1 MKRWNMISV
10 IMLSGILLCGC
21 GKEVPDTDR
30 ETVTERDRVIT
41 ADRQQEESVDT
52 PAEKVYNNGGNFVKV
67 GDSIYYI
74 KVSEEA
80 LVNSVPYG
88 DFREYS
94 QSGENSWLMR
104 YDTVAG
110 GEAEMV
116 AVVPWSN
123 RLIYSQGCFYLSYFD
138 KASEK
143 KLAEVDLES
152 GRLTILCDELIRS
165 LDPDTGRYVIVRYE
179 DGACLLEAYEGRTK
193 IADIVINKPYCNL
206 VEVRLQD
213 DYLVYCLDDGVEE
226 DNPYLSYNN
235 LYAYCL
241 SSKKTVWLGRIPSN
255 PAVDYF
261 SNGEI
266 DQIEILDQMVYV
278 GVGYYEGSG
287 HFLTGGAI
295 CTADVTKEGS
305 LKVTEKEAD
314 GPTERMTFLRSA
326 LPEIK
331 ISNHDEYEVVQ
342 DFQSDRL
349 VLMIPDQSTG
359 LKEKELFN
367 LSDTLFEPEGTE
379 RIEVSEYVD
388 GMVYLILD
396 DVYYDE
402 ERSSDWEDVYTLN
415 AVTFCAL
422 DPDSG
427 EIIKMEDTMVLP
439 KSRDAH

>member
-1 MKRWNMISV
+1 M
-10 IMLSGILLCGC
+10 
-21 GKEVPDTDR
+21 
-30 ETVTERDRVIT
+30 
-41 ADRQQEESVDT
+41 
-52 PAEKVYNNGGNFVKV
+52 
-67 GDSIYYI
+67 
-74 KVSEEA
+74 
-80 LVNSVPYG
+80 
-88 DFREYS
+88 
-94 QSGENSWLMR
+94 
-104 YDTVAG
+104 
-110 GEAEMV
+110 
-116 AVVPWSN
+116 
-123 RLIYSQGCFYLSYFD
+123 
-138 KASEK
+138 
-143 KLAEVDLES
+143 
-152 GRLTILCDELIRS
+152 
-165 LDPDTGRYVIVRYE
+165 
-179 DGACLLEAYEGRTK
+179 
-193 IADIVINKPYCNL
+193 
-206 VEVRLQD
+206 
-213 DYLVYCLDDGVEE
+213 
-226 DNPYLSYNN
+226 
-235 LYAYCL
+235 
-241 SSKKTVWLGRIPSN
+241 VWLGRIPSN

-266 DQIEILDQMVYV
+266 DQIEILDHMVYV

-305 LKVTEKEAD
+305 LMVTEKEAD